1 MANTRDKIITT
12 AEELIMTTGSSEVT
26 LDQIA
31 KELGLSHAAL
41 YKHFR
46 NKQALWEAV
55 AESWFKCKIINRIHI
70 SSSLPKEEKLHD
82 WLWAF
87 VNAKKTTFNTNPQ
100 MFDLNTEYIDNNPV
114 ALHNV
119 LINAYREMDLIMDY
133 NDPTFEKLELI
144 LAAFSIFTLPNF
156 KNTWNEPGYERR
168 FEEMWNLIKRG
179 I

>member
-1 MANTRDKIITT
+1 MATTQAKIITT
-12 AEELIMTTGSSEVT
+12 AEKLIMTTGNSEVT

-55 AESWFKCKIINRIHI
+55 AESWFKREIINRIHV
-70 SSSLPKEEKLHD
+70 SSSLSKEKKLHD
-82 WLWAF
+82 WLWAL
-87 VNAKKTTFNTNPQ
+87 VNAKKEAFNTNPK

-119 LINAYREMDLIMDY
+119 LINAYREMDTIMGY
-133 NDPTFEKLELI
+133 NDPTFEKSELI

-156 KNTWNEPGYERR
+156 KDTWNEANYEHR
-168 FEEMWNLIKRG
+168 FEEMWNLIKKG
-179 I
+179 V